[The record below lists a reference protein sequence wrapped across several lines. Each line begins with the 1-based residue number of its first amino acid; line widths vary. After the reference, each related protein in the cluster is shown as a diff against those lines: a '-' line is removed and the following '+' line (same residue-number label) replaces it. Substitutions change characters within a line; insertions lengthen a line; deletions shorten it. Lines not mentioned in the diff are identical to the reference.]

1 MRSCKLLIVGAG
13 AAGISASV
21 AAWDAGC
28 RDILLV
34 DRGIRPG
41 RLCDELG
48 ISRGLMTDLK
58 MGRKKGVNA
67 QTAQRIAAFF
77 DVSVGYLLG
86 EEGRDAVHFTHGTNA
101 KDILEEVD
109 VAFYGDFKELDEEQ
123 KEAVRDMVRLM
134 RHRRA
139 AQ

>member
-1 MRSCKLLIVGAG
+1 MAG
-13 AAGISASV
+13 LYENIQYL
-21 AAWDAGC
+21 C
-28 RDILLV
+28 EQK
-34 DRGIRPG
+34 GIRPG

-67 QTAQRIAAFF
+67 QTAQRIAAYFG
-77 DVSVGYLLG
+77 VSVGYLLG
-86 EEGRDAVHFTHGTNA
+86 IEGSDVVPAGQKN
-101 KDILEEVD
+101 DILDEVD

-134 RHRRA
+134 RQRRA
-139 AQ
+139 AKQRNERV